1 MKRIRSGF
9 FENSIQRKIL
19 FEYLDL
25 LFDILISKKRILRHF
40 RNNFYF
46 LRAGLDIL
54 SVFRSRISR
63 RKSGKI
69 ERFTALITLIIIL
82 NHRLSQ
88 AEISHANVYSGETS
102 KNRIYSRL
110 TYVTFILKRKPIF
123 LPFNA

>member
-25 LFDILISKKRILRHF
+25 LFDILISKNGSCVILEIIF
-40 RNNFYF
+40 F
-46 LRAGLDIL
+46 LRAGLDIR